1 MSVLKQKL
9 QKSQPKSQNK
19 ATGALGESIASSFLV
34 NKGYTIVEKNAT
46 SRWGEIDIIARKP
59 NGALVFVEVK
69 CKIGINHGMP
79 YESVT
84 YGKLKR
90 LSKTIQF
97 YLLKNRI
104 SQSKLAIEVISIVL
118 DKDHTITKIN
128 HFENIAIV

>member
-1 MSVLKQKL
+1 MSTQRQKL
-9 QKSQPKSQNK
+9 QKPKSQNK
-19 ATGALGESIASSFLV
+19 ATGSLGESIASSYLV
-34 NKGYTIVEKNAT
+34 DKGYKIIERNAT
-46 SRWGEIDIIARKP
+46 SRWGEIDIIAQKP
-59 NGALVFVEVK
+59 GGVLVFVEVK
-69 CKIGINHGMP
+69 CKIGTKLGMP

-104 SQSKLAIEVISIVL
+104 SQSKLAIEVISIIL
-118 DKDHTITKIN
+118 EPDHTIKKIN

>member
-1 MSVLKQKL
+1 MLPQNPK
-9 QKSQPKSQNK
+9 PPTAKSQNK
-19 ATGALGESIASSFLV
+19 AKGNLGESLASAYLV
-34 NKGYTIVEKNAT
+34 NKGYDIIDRNVT
-46 SRWGEIDIIARKP
+46 SHYGEIDIVGRRPDKT
-59 NGALVFVEVK
+59 LVFVEVK
-69 CKIGINHGMP
+69 CKVGTKFGMP

-104 SQSKLAIEVISIVL
+104 SQGKLAIEVISIVL
-118 DKDHTITKIN
+118 DTDRNVEKIH